1 MLDEPTNDLDI
12 ATLTVLEEYLDDF
25 TGVRFLPRLARV
37 HSSFAQPNHH
47 NRRLQ
52 PALSPPTHMAP
63 RLPQVLVVVSH
74 DRWFCDR
81 VLSPPACDEDDD
93 NFDVRRSSL
102 LVFEGDGAV
111 SQFQGACSLP
121 RF

>member
-1 MLDEPTNDLDI
+1 MCIRP
-12 ATLTVLEEYLDDF
+12 
-25 TGVRFLPRLARV
+25 
-37 HSSFAQPNHH
+37 SPNQTITIGGFS
-47 NRRLQ
+47 LLY
-52 PALSPPTHMAP
+52 PPPTHVAP